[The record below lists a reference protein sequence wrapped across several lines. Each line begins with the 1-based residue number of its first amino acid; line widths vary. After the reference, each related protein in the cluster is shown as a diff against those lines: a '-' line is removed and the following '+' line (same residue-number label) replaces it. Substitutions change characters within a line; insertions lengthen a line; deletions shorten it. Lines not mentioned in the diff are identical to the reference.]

1 MRRLNPDYAKLAMLV
16 ANSCPYF
23 KLISMSLKALE
34 VGRCL
39 MEVDLAE
46 KHLQPF
52 GMVHGGVFSSVI
64 DAATFW
70 AVFPEVDEGMGMT
83 TVEMKINYLA
93 PAQRGRLVVEGRR
106 IKLGRTL
113 GLAEA
118 SVTSENGKLL
128 AHGTSTLMA
137 VPDLDLD
144 LIERLGL
151 KADELPP
158 KFI

>member
-1 MRRLNPDYAKLAMLV
+1 MKRWRIKEVGVKRLNPEYSRLAIEA
-16 ANSCPYF
+16 ANGSPYF

-70 AVFPEVDEGMGMT
+70 AVFPEVDEGLGMT
-83 TVEMKINYLA
+83 TVELKINYLA
-93 PAQRGRLVVEGRR
+93 PAQQGRLMVEGRS
-106 IKLGRTL
+106 IKLGKTL
-113 GLAEA
+113 GL
-118 SVTSENGKLL
+118 GK
-128 AHGTSTLMA
+128 
-137 VPDLDLD
+137 
-144 LIERLGL
+144 RWL
-151 KADELPP
+151 KARTANYWRTAPP
-158 KFI
+158 L

>member
-1 MRRLNPDYAKLAMLV
+1 MQV
-16 ANSCPYF
+16 ANESPYF
-23 KLISMSLKALE
+23 KLISMSIKALE

-39 MEVDLAE
+39 IEVDLAE

-70 AVFPEVDEGMGMT
+70 AVFPEVDEGLSMT
-83 TVEMKINYLA
+83 TVELKINYLA

-106 IKLGRTL
+106 IKLGKTL
-113 GLAEA
+113 GLGEA
-118 SVTSENGKLL
+118 TVKNEDDKLL
-128 AHGTSTLMA
+128 AHGTSTVM
-137 VPDLDLD
+137 VVSDLGLG
-144 LIERLGL
+144 IAERLGL
-151 KADELPP
+151 KGQDLPP

>member
-1 MRRLNPDYAKLAMLV
+1 VKRLNPEYSRLAMQV
-16 ANSCPYF
+16 ANECPYF
-23 KLISMSLKALE
+23 KLISMSLNVLE

-39 MEVDLAE
+39 IEVDLAE

-70 AVFPEVDEGMGMT
+70 AVFPEVEEDLSMT
-83 TVEMKINYLA
+83 TVELKINYLA
-93 PAQRGRLVVEGRR
+93 PAQRGRLMVEGRR
-106 IKLGRTL
+106 IKLGKTL
-113 GLAEA
+113 GLGEA
-118 SVTSENGKLL
+118 LVTSEDGKLL
-128 AHGTSTLMA
+128 AHGTSTLM
-137 VPDLDLD
+137 VVQDLDLD

-151 KADELPP
+151 KGQGLPP